1 MGPTEGVLYEPDE
14 KCPLRLSVA
23 VGFQGAILALT
34 STSLYLA
41 VVAQAAGQGE
51 EYLSWA
57 VFAAL
62 VINGAVTALQASRLG
77 RFGVGH
83 VMITGTAPGF
93 IAISLTALMEG
104 GPATLASLIVI
115 SSLFQFALAAWL
127 PLLRRVI
134 TPVVSGIALMLIAV
148 TVIPIAVDRLN
159 AASEGSA
166 TSASLV
172 VAVATLG
179 AATILGLRA
188 SGALRLWSLII
199 AIVVGCV
206 VAALFGL
213 YDAQRLIDAPWVGI
227 PKIGLPGFDL
237 RPGVEFWSLL
247 PMFLIVAMATTVKV
261 IGSSVV
267 IQRVSQRSP
276 RAPDFRLIQGAVNA
290 NGLGTLLSGIAGTL
304 PTITYDA
311 IGLSLVNF
319 TGVTARSVGYVIG
332 IVLVTLALLPKVTG
346 LLLTIPNAV
355 AAAYILIIMGL
366 LLVEGMKTVVQDGL
380 DHRKVLVVGVA
391 LSVGV
396 GFHNQNVVAGLPGG
410 AWSLLLSNGITVGT
424 LAAVLMTSFMELTSP
439 RRRRIEVALDIA
451 ALPKIDEFLS
461 KLASDMGWND
471 DSTNR
476 LRIVGEEVL
485 SSLLQQEEDEAN
497 NSRRLTIVARPAGTT
512 VELELLAAFEEQN
525 IEDRIADM
533 SVGTE
538 MADEHDISFRLLQH
552 YSSSVRHRKYHDID
566 VVTLQVEGSR

>member
-1 MGPTEGVLYEPDE
+1 M
-14 KCPLRLSVA
+14 

-34 STSLYLA
+34 STSLYLS
-41 VVAQAAGQGE
+41 VVAQAAGQSE
-51 EYLSWA
+51 EYLSWT

-83 VMITGTAPGF
+83 VMITGTAPPF
-93 IAISLTALMEG
+93 IAISITALTEG
-104 GPATLASLIVI
+104 GPATLASLIVV

-134 TPVVSGIALMLIAV
+134 TPVVSGIVLMLVAA
-148 TVIPIAVDRLN
+148 TVIPIAVDRLS
-159 AASEGSA
+159 AASEGSSPA
-166 TSASLV
+166 ASLAV
-172 VAVATLG
+172 AVSTLAVAT
-179 AATILGLRA
+179 ALGLRA

-199 AIVVGCV
+199 AIVAGSA
-206 VAALFGL
+206 VAALFGI
-213 YDAQRLIDAPWVGI
+213 YDAQRLLDAPWVGI
-227 PKIGLPGFDL
+227 PEIGLPGFDL

-247 PMFLIVAMATTVKV
+247 PVFLIVAMSTTVKV
-261 IGSSVV
+261 IGSSII
-267 IQRVSQRSP
+267 IQRVSRRSP
-276 RAPDFRLIQGAVNA
+276 RVPDFRLTQSAVNA
-290 NGLGTLLSGIAGTL
+290 IGLGSLLSGIAGTL
-304 PTITYDA
+304 PTIVYDA

-346 LLLTIPNAV
+346 LLLTIPSAV
-355 AAAYILIIMGL
+355 AVAYILIIMGL
-366 LLVEGMKTVVQDGL
+366 LLVEGMRTVVQDGL

-396 GFHNQNVVAGLPGG
+396 GFHNQNVAGGLLGG
-410 AWSLLLSNGITVGT
+410 AWGPLLSNGITVGT

-439 RRRRIEVALDIA
+439 RRRRLQVPLDIS

-461 KLASDMGWND
+461 KLASGMRWND

-485 SSLLQQEEDEAN
+485 SSLLQQDEDEADG
-497 NSRRLTIVARPAGTT
+497 SRRLTIVARPAGTT
-512 VELELLAAFEEQN
+512 LELELLAALEEEN
-525 IEDRIADM
+525 IEDRLAHL

-538 MADEHDISFRLLQH
+538 VAEEHDISFRLLRH
-552 YSSSVRHRKYHDID
+552 YSSSVRHRKYHGID